1 MRSTISTKGMV
12 VALVTFF
19 IGASLL
25 CYLVLYRPKINKVIK
40 GAREVSSLNG
50 RVEKLMLE
58 LNKIREE
65 IARVNKEEVNV
76 DYFKRHNIPP
86 EQRIPTF
93 LEKMNDVV
101 NRLGIKTIMVKPMP
115 QEESPEYIRY
125 PFLVETK
132 SKYEEIVKFVDSLEN
147 SFGLNLDDLQIVN
160 DRKNPLW
167 HRLKFTVSTFELKS
181 TKPSPPDKGEEK
193 AEGAPI
199 QVVVRDDITVR
210 RDPFLEKKL
219 ETGKK
224 IVTATVQGKRRRR
237 SPPLKLNGI
246 IHIGKTKVAIIN
258 DKIVREG
265 DWIARHRIV
274 RIGEDEVIAVRRR
287 KERILKI
294 EDRVKKEDLVKK
306 KQR

>member
-1 MRSTISTKGMV
+1 MRSTVSIRGMIA
-12 VALVTFF
+12 ALVIFF

-25 CYLVLYRPKINKVIK
+25 CYLFLYRPKITKVIK
-40 GAREVSSLNG
+40 GAREVSSLNR
-50 RVEKLMLE
+50 RVEESMEE

-65 IARVNKEEVNV
+65 IERVNKEEVNV

-86 EQRIPTF
+86 EQRTPTF
-93 LEKMNDVV
+93 LEKVNDVV
-101 NRLGIKTIMVKPMP
+101 NQLGIKTNMVKPMP

-147 SFGLNLDDLQIVN
+147 SLGLNLDDLQIVN
-160 DRKNPLW
+160 DRKDPLW
-167 HRLKFTVSTFELKS
+167 HRLKFTVSTFELQETES
-181 TKPSPPDKGEEK
+181 QAPDKMEK
-193 AEGAPI
+193 EDI
-199 QVVVRDDITVR
+199 QPEVRDDIAVR

-219 ETGKK
+219 ETEQK
-224 IVTATVQGKRRRR
+224 IVTASVGKKRRRR
-237 SPPLKLNGI
+237 SSPLKLNGI

-265 DWIARHRIV
+265 DWIARHRII
-274 RIGEDEVIAVRRR
+274 RIGEDEVIAVYRR

-294 EDRVKKEDLVKK
+294 EELVKE

>member
-1 MRSTISTKGMV
+1 MV
-12 VALVTFF
+12 VALVIFF

-40 GAREVSSLNG
+40 GAREVSSLNK
-50 RVEKLMLE
+50 RVEELMLE

-65 IARVNKEEVNV
+65 IERVNKEEVNV

-86 EQRIPTF
+86 EQRTPTF
-93 LEKMNDVV
+93 LAKVNDVV
-101 NRLGIKTIMVKPMP
+101 NRLGIKTIMVKPMDE
-115 QEESPEYIRY
+115 EESPEYIRY

-147 SFGLNLDDLQIVN
+147 SFGLNLDDLHIAN

-181 TKPSPPDKGEEK
+181 TKPSPRDKGEEK
-193 AEGAPI
+193 AEGVPI
-199 QVVVRDDITVR
+199 QVVVRDDIAVR

-219 ETGKK
+219 GMEKRIAAGPER
-224 IVTATVQGKRRRR
+224 GKRRRR

-265 DWIARHRIV
+265 DEIARHRIV

-306 KQR
+306 KKR